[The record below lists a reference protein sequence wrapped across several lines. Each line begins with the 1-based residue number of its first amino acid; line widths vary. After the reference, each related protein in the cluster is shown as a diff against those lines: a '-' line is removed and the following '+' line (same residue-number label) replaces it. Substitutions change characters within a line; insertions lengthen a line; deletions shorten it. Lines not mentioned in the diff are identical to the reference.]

1 MSQKKKTTAQS
12 KRPRKAPSNKTGG
25 TAWGKKAAAAIS
37 GKMQSADVKK
47 LILLNFPYIIAFYMV
62 EKAAWLYRYCNGDT
76 IVDRLMVL
84 FMNFGLAYKSYLPSF
99 HPFDLLIGLIGAA
112 ALKAVI
118 YFKGKNAKKYR
129 QGEEYGSARWGNA
142 KDIEPFIDPVFENN
156 VLLTQTE
163 RLMMSGRPKH
173 PKYARNK
180 NVIVIGGSG
189 SGKTR
194 FFVKPNLMQM
204 PEKVSYVCTDPKGT
218 IIIECGKMLSDAGYK
233 IKVLNTINFKKSM
246 HYNPFHYIRSE
257 KDILKLVN
265 TIIANTKGD
274 GEKSGEDFWVKAER
288 LLYCALIGYIYYEAP
303 EEEQNFST
311 LLEFINASEAREDDE
326 EFKNPVDELFD
337 DLEKAKPEHFAV
349 RQYKKYKLAAGVV
362 CSKRL
367 LNQAVGKSLR
377 THNLKPK
384 KGAQVMRKNEKITAL
399 YERLSRDDFGKDDD
413 QQRESNSISNQK
425 AMLEEFAARQGFTN
439 IVHFTDDGISGTCF
453 DRPGFLAMMKEVE
466 AGNVEYLCIKD
477 MSRMGRDY
485 LKVGQI
491 MEILRQRGVRLIAI
505 NDGVDSARGD
515 DDFTPFRN
523 IMNEYYAR
531 DTSRKIRSTFQS
543 KGKSGKHLTGTV
555 IYGYL
560 WNEAR
565 DQWLVDPEAADVV
578 KRIFAMTID
587 GYGPYQIASKLKSEK
602 VLIPSAYLA
611 QHGEGVNKNKTFKDV
626 YGWGSSTICNI
637 LEKREYLG
645 HTINFKTRKHFKDK
659 KSHYV
664 PEDEWTI
671 FENTHEPIIDQQTF
685 DLVQKIRGNVRR
697 YPDGWG
703 EAAPLTGLLYCADCG
718 GKMYVHRTNNGKRIS
733 QYTCSQYS
741 KVPVGKLCTTQHR
754 INEDVVLSLVSEM
767 LKAIA
772 EYAKH
777 DRAEFVRVVQ
787 EAQSSQQTTEVRKQR
802 TRLATAKQRV
812 SELEVLLCK
821 IYEDNI
827 LGKLSDSRYATL
839 DAQYAKEQAELTA
852 EISALEKAVK
862 SYETHEKDADRFIA
876 LIDKYENF
884 DKLTIAM
891 LNEFIEKILVH
902 ERDRKGSI
910 QTTQEVEIYFNFV
923 GRFVPPAFGEVE
935 LTPEELEEI
944 RKREERKDRLHQN
957 YLKRK
962 ASGAQKRYE
971 DKIKGRKKAEIEA
984 KKAAIRAED
993 IAKGVFVP
1001 VSSLPQ
1007 REPMKG
1013 VQSA

>member
-1 MSQKKKTTAQS
+1 MKKQFD
-12 KRPRKAPSNKTGG
+12 
-25 TAWGKKAAAAIS
+25 I
-37 GKMQSADVKK
+37 KK
-47 LILLNFPYIIAFYMV
+47 LVLLNMPYILL
-62 EKAAWLYRYCNGDT
+62 G
-76 IVDRLMVL
+76 L
-84 FMNFGLAYKSYLPSF
+84 FATNFGEAWRMAQGADASEKFLSLVAVLPGALQSF
-99 HPFDLLIGLIGAA
+99 WPSLHPLDLLVGLCCGAGLRLA
-112 ALKAVI
+112 VYLKS
-118 YFKGKNAKKYR
+118 KNAKKYR
-129 QGEEYGSARWGNA
+129 HGLEYGSARWGTRE
-142 KDIEPFIDPVFENN
+142 DIAPYVDPVFQNN
-156 VLLTQTE
+156 VILTKTE
-163 RLMMSGRPKH
+163 SLTMNSRPKD
-173 PKYARNK
+173 PKTARNK
-180 NVIVIGGSG
+180 NVLVIGGSG

-194 FFVKPNLMQM
+194 FWLKPNLMQM
-204 PEKVSYVCTDPKGT
+204 HSSYVVTDPKGT
-218 IIIECGKMLSDAGYK
+218 ILVECGKMLQRGAPKLGKDGKPMKDKHGKVIYEPYR
-233 IKVLNTINFKKSM
+233 IKVLNIINFKKSM
-246 HYNPFHYIRSE
+246 HYNPFSYIHSE
-257 KDILKLVN
+257 KDILKLV
-265 TIIANTKGD
+265 TTLIANTKGEGKAGD
-274 GEKSGEDFWVKAER
+274 DFWVKAET
-288 LLYCALIGYIYYEAP
+288 LLYCALIGYIHYEAP
-303 EEEQNFST
+303 VEEQNFST
-311 LLEFINASEAREDDE
+311 LIEFINAMEVREDDE
-326 EFKNPVDELFD
+326 EFKNPVDLMFD
-337 DLEKAKPEHFAV
+337 ALEAEKPNHFAV

-587 GYGPYQIASKLKSEK
+587 GYGPYQIASRLKEEK

-611 QHGEGVNKNKTFKDV
+611 RHGEGVNKNKTFKDV

-671 FENTHEPIIDQQTF
+671 FENTHEAIIDQQTF

-733 QYTCSQYS
+733 QYTCSQYT
-741 KVPVGKLCTTQHR
+741 KVPCGTLCKTQHR

>member
-1 MSQKKKTTAQS
+1 MKKQLD
-12 KRPRKAPSNKTGG
+12 
-25 TAWGKKAAAAIS
+25 I
-37 GKMQSADVKK
+37 KK
-47 LILLNFPYIIAFYMV
+47 LLILNLPY
-62 EKAAWLYRYCNGDT
+62 L
-76 IVDRLMVL
+76 LMGL
-84 FMNFGLAYKSYLPSF
+84 FATNFGEAWRMAQGADASAKMLSFFSTLPVALASWWPSL
-99 HPFDLLIGLIGAA
+99 HPLDLLVGLCCGAGLRLA
-112 ALKAVI
+112 VYLKS
-118 YFKGKNAKKYR
+118 KNAKKYR
-129 QGEEYGSARWGNA
+129 HGMEYGSARWGTHE
-142 KDIEPFIDPVFENN
+142 DIAPYVDPVFQNN
-156 VLLTQTE
+156 VILTKTE
-163 RLMMSGRPKH
+163 SLTMNSRPKD
-173 PKYARNK
+173 PKTARNK
-180 NVIVIGGSG
+180 NVLVIGGSG

-194 FFVKPNLMQM
+194 FWLKPNLMQM
-204 PEKVSYVCTDPKGT
+204 HSSYVVTDPKGT
-218 IIIECGKMLSDAGYK
+218 ILVECGKMLQRGTPKMRPKLGKDHQPVKDRHGNPVYETVK
-233 IKVLNTINFKKSM
+233 DKNGKVVYEPYRIKVLNTINFKKSM
-246 HYNPFHYIRSE
+246 HYNPFAYLHSE
-257 KDILKLVN
+257 KDILKLV
-265 TIIANTKGD
+265 TTLIANTKGEGKAGD
-274 GEKSGEDFWVKAER
+274 DFWVKAET
-288 LLYCALIGYIYYEAP
+288 LLYCALIGYIHYEAP
-303 EEEQNFST
+303 VEEQNFST
-311 LLEFINASEAREDDE
+311 LIEMINSMEVREDDE
-326 EFKNPVDELFD
+326 EYKNAVDLMFDELESRD
-337 DLEKAKPEHFAV
+337 SRHFAV

-565 DQWLVDPEAADVV
+565 DQWLVDPEAAEVV
-578 KRIFAMTID
+578 KRIFAMTIE

-787 EAQSSQQTTEVRKQR
+787 EAQSSQQTAEVKKQR
-802 TRLATAKQRV
+802 IRLATAKQRV

-839 DAQYAKEQAELTA
+839 DAQYEKEQSELTA

-862 SYETHEKDADRFIA
+862 SYEKHEKDADRFIA

-1007 REPMKG
+1007 REPQKG
-1013 VQSA
+1013 AQIA

>member
-1 MSQKKKTTAQS
+1 MNTKQLKKQ
-12 KRPRKAPSNKTGG
+12 
-25 TAWGKKAAAAIS
+25 
-37 GKMQSADVKK
+37 
-47 LILLNFPYIIAFYMV
+47 LILNIPYIILGLLATNLGEAWRIAAGANASEKVQSLVLDGVFATAFS
-62 EKAAWLYRYCNGDT
+62 NP
-76 IVDRLMVL
+76 
-84 FMNFGLAYKSYLPSF
+84 LPSLY
-99 HPFDLLIGLIGAA
+99 PGDLLVGIACGAA
-112 ALKAVI
+112 LRLAV
-118 YFKGKNAKKYR
+118 YLKGKNAKKFR
-129 QGEEYGSARWGNA
+129 HNEEYGSARWGRHA
-142 KDIEPFIDPVFENN
+142 DIEPFEDPVFANN
-156 VLLTQTE
+156 VILSQSE
-163 RLMMSGRPKH
+163 RITMSSRPKI

-180 NVIVIGGSG
+180 NVLVVGGSG

-194 FFVKPNLMQM
+194 FFIKPNLLQM
-204 PEKVSYVCTDPKGT
+204 HSSYVVTDPKGGLVN
-218 IIIECGKMLSDAGYK
+218 EVGNALYKNGYRMK
-233 IKVLNTINFKKSM
+233 IFNTINFSKSM
-246 HYNPFHYIRSE
+246 HYNPFAYLHSE
-257 KDILKLVN
+257 KDILKLV
-265 TIIANTKGD
+265 TTLIANTKGESKGGD
-274 GEKSGEDFWVKAER
+274 DFWLKAET
-288 LLYCALIGYIYYEAP
+288 LLYTALIGYIHYEAP

-311 LLEFINASEAREDDE
+311 LLEMINAMEVREDDE
-326 EFKNPVDELFD
+326 EFKNPVDMMFDELAEQNPD
-337 DLEKAKPEHFAV
+337 HFAV
-349 RQYKKYKLAAGVV
+349 RQYAKYKLAAGVV

-565 DQWLVDPEAADVV
+565 DQWLVDPEAAEVV
-578 KRIFAMTID
+578 KRIFAMTIE
-587 GYGPYQIASKLKSEK
+587 GYGPYQIASKLKEEK

-741 KVPVGKLCTTQHR
+741 KVPVGKLCKTQHR

-787 EAQSSQQTTEVRKQR
+787 EAQSSQQTAEVKKQR
-802 TRLATAKQRV
+802 IRLATAKQRV

-839 DAQYAKEQAELTA
+839 DAQYEKEQTELTA

-862 SYETHEKDADRFIA
+862 SYEKHEKDADRFIA

-1013 VQSA
+1013 VQTA

>member
-1 MSQKKKTTAQS
+1 MKKLKTPAQ
-12 KRPRKAPSNKTGG
+12 RPRKAPSNQTGG
-25 TAWGKKAAAAIS
+25 TAWGKKLAAEISRMAQAAD
-37 GKMQSADVKK
+37 MKK

-62 EKAAWLYRYCNGDT
+62 EKAAWLYRHCNGDSV
-76 IVDRLMVL
+76 VDRFMVL
-84 FMNFGLAYKSYLPSF
+84 FMNFGLAYKSALPSF
-99 HPFDLLIGLIGAA
+99 HPFDLLVGLVGAA

-129 QGEEYGSARWGNA
+129 QGEEYGSARWGNQ

-156 VLLTQTE
+156 VILTQTE

-194 FFVKPNLMQM
+194 FYVKPNLMQM
-204 PEKVSYVCTDPKGT
+204 PQKVSYVVTDPKGT

-246 HYNPFHYIRSE
+246 RYNPFHYIRSE

-288 LLYCALIGYIYYEAP
+288 LLYCALIGYIWYEAP

-337 DLEKAKPEHFAV
+337 ELEQKKPEHFAV

-587 GYGPYQIASKLKSEK
+587 GYGPYQIASKLKEEK

-671 FENTHEPIIDQQTF
+671 FENTHEAIIDQQTF

-787 EAQSSQQTTEVRKQR
+787 EAQSSQQTAEVRKQR

-839 DAQYAKEQAELTA
+839 DAQYEKEQSELTA
-852 EISALEKAVK
+852 EISVLEKAVK
-862 SYETHEKDADRFIA
+862 SYEKHEKDADRFIA

-1013 VQSA
+1013 VQTA

>member
-1 MSQKKKTTAQS
+1 MKKTLD
-12 KRPRKAPSNKTGG
+12 
-25 TAWGKKAAAAIS
+25 I
-37 GKMQSADVKK
+37 KK
-47 LILLNFPYIIAFYMV
+47 LILLNMPYI
-62 EKAAWLYRYCNGDT
+62 
-76 IVDRLMVL
+76 LMGL
-84 FMNFGLAYKSYLPSF
+84 FATNFGEAWRMAQGADASEKFLSLIAVLPGALESF
-99 HPFDLLIGLIGAA
+99 WPSLHPLDLLVGLCCGGSLRLAVY
-112 ALKAVI
+112 LKS
-118 YFKGKNAKKYR
+118 KNAKKYR
-129 QGEEYGSARWGNA
+129 HGLEYGSARWGTRE
-142 KDIEPFIDPVFENN
+142 DIAPYVDPVFQNN
-156 VLLTQTE
+156 VILTKTE
-163 RLMMSGRPKH
+163 SLTMNSRPKD
-173 PKYARNK
+173 PKTARNK
-180 NVIVIGGSG
+180 NVLVIGGSG

-194 FFVKPNLMQM
+194 FWLKPNLMQM
-204 PEKVSYVCTDPKGT
+204 HSSYVVTDPKGT
-218 IIIECGKMLSDAGYK
+218 ILVECGKMLQRGAPKLGKDGKPVKDKNGKVIYEPYR

-246 HYNPFHYIRSE
+246 HYNPFAYIHSE
-257 KDILKLVN
+257 KDILKLV
-265 TIIANTKGD
+265 TTLIANTKGEGKAGD
-274 GEKSGEDFWVKAER
+274 DFWVKAET
-288 LLYCALIGYIYYEAP
+288 LLYCALIGYIHYEAP
-303 EEEQNFST
+303 VEEQNFST
-311 LLEFINASEAREDDE
+311 LIEFINAMEVREDDE
-326 EFKNPVDELFD
+326 EFKNPVDLMFD
-337 DLEKAKPEHFAV
+337 ALEAEKPNHFAV

-565 DQWLVDPEAADVV
+565 DQWLVDPEAAEVV
-578 KRIFAMTID
+578 KRIFAMTIE

-787 EAQSSQQTTEVRKQR
+787 EAQSSQQTAEVKKQR
-802 TRLATAKQRV
+802 IRLATAKQRV

-839 DAQYAKEQAELTA
+839 DAQYEKEQSELTA
-852 EISALEKAVK
+852 EISVLEKAVK
-862 SYETHEKDADRFIA
+862 SYEKHEKDADRFIA

-1013 VQSA
+1013 VQTA